1 MKRRTLTP
9 VVLCMAMLFAF
20 STLAFA
26 ADVIKIGVV
35 DTYSGGAAL
44 QGIDNLNGLKM
55 AVNEINA
62 KGGILGKKVEIVTR
76 DDKFQPSVGLS
87 MAKELVLK
95 EDVQVLIGT
104 LNSPTAL
111 AISDFAAREKIPFLI
126 TGAKTEKL
134 VGEKGNRYTFL
145 IDESTEMVGRAVAT
159 VLAKKPYTKYW
170 MAGDD
175 FEFGHS
181 LDDAVWNHI
190 KMLNP
195 KAQLV
200 GQTWWKLG
208 ETDFGPYITQMMSAK
223 PDFIIIGCS
232 GATVI
237 AFQKAAKA
245 TGLDKTIP
253 FYQHTAIDTVILR
266 GVGPEGPEGVVGT
279 ANYMFYY
286 PQTAENKA
294 FVQAYQKL
302 YDNKYPSQPSF
313 YGYVAGQFLAK
324 AFQKA
329 GKVDKEKVVDALE
342 GAVLEASAIGR
353 LEMRACDHRAMLPTY
368 VGLTKKTAEYK
379 DFLIGTQMV
388 MVPARES
395 APSCEE
401 ISKVRK

>member
-1 MKRRTLTP
+1 MRSIRLLSLVICGLTI
-9 VVLCMAMLFAF
+9 LFG
-20 STLAFA
+20 SMSFA
-26 ADVIKIGVV
+26 ADTIKIGVV

-44 QGIDNLNGLKM
+44 QGMDNLNGLKM
-55 AVNEINA
+55 AVGEINA
-62 KGGILGKKVEIVTR
+62 KGGVLGKKIEIVTR
-76 DDKFQPSVGLS
+76 DDKFSPSVGLS

-95 EDVQVLIGT
+95 EDVQVLVGT

-111 AISDFAAREKIPFLI
+111 AISEFASKEKIPFLI

-134 VGEKGNRYTFL
+134 VGEKGNRYAFL
-145 IDESTEMVGRAVAT
+145 VDESTEMVGRAVGSILSAR
-159 VLAKKPYTKYW
+159 PYTKYW

-181 LDDAVWNHI
+181 LTDAVWNHI
-190 KMLNP
+190 KEVNP

-266 GVGPEGPEGVVGT
+266 GVGPEGPEGVFGT
-279 ANYMFYY
+279 ASYMFYH
-286 PQTAENKA
+286 PQTPENKA
-294 FVQAYQKL
+294 FVQAYEKL
-302 YDNKYPSQPSF
+302 YSKQPSQPSF
-313 YGYVAGQFLAK
+313 YGYVAGQFIGK

-329 GKVDKEKVVDALE
+329 GKVDKEKFVDALE
-342 GAVLEASAIGR
+342 GAVLETTPIGK
-353 LEMRACDHRAMLPTY
+353 LEMRACDHRTMLPTY
-368 VGLTKKTAEYK
+368 VGTTKKSPEYK
-379 DFLIGTQMV
+379 DFLIGTNMV
-388 MVPARES
+388 AVSAKLA

-401 ISKVRK
+401 MKKVRK

>member
-1 MKRRTLTP
+1 MRRIRFLSLA
-9 VVLCMAMLFAF
+9 LCIVILCVGSM
-20 STLAFA
+20 SFA
-26 ADVIKIGVV
+26 ADVIKIGVI
-35 DTYSGGAAL
+35 DTYSGGGAL

-55 AVNEINA
+55 AIDDINA
-62 KGGILGKKVEIVTR
+62 KGGVLGKKFEIVTR
-76 DDKFQPSVGLS
+76 DDKFSPSTGLS

-95 EDVQVLIGT
+95 EDVAVLVGT
-104 LNSPTAL
+104 MNSATAL
-111 AISDFAAREKIPFLI
+111 AISEFASKEKIPFLI
-126 TGAKTEKL
+126 TGAKSEKL
-134 VGEKGNRYTFL
+134 IGEKGNRYTFL

-190 KMLNP
+190 KQLNP

-208 ETDFGPYITQMMSAK
+208 ETDFGPYITQMESAK

-266 GVGPEGPEGVVGT
+266 AVGNEGPEGVVGT

-286 PQTAENKA
+286 PQTAENKTFA
-294 FVQAYQKL
+294 QTYEKL
-302 YDNKYPSQPSF
+302 YSKPPSMPSF
-313 YGYVAGQFLAK
+313 YGHTAAQFIAK

-329 GKVDKEKVVDALE
+329 GKVDKEKFIDGLE
-342 GAVLEASAIGR
+342 GAVLDSTAVGKV
-353 LEMRACDHRAMLPTY
+353 EMRACDHRTMLPTY
-368 VGLTKKTAEYK
+368 VGYTKKVPEYK
-379 DFLIGTQMV
+379 DFLIGTNMV
-388 MVPARES
+388 MVPAKDS
-395 APSCEE
+395 APSCDEMK
-401 ISKVRK
+401 KVRK

>member
-1 MKRRTLTP
+1 MKRFGFA
-9 VVLCMAMLFAF
+9 VVYAF
-20 STLAFA
+20 IALLVWVPAFA
-26 ADVIKIGVV
+26 ADVIKVGVV
-35 DTYSGGAAL
+35 DTYSGGGAL

-55 AVNEINA
+55 AVKEINE
-62 KGGILGKKVEIVTR
+62 KGGVLGKKIEVVTR
-76 DDKFQPSVGLS
+76 DDKFSPSTGLS

-95 EDVQVLIGT
+95 EDVNVLVGT
-104 LNSPTAL
+104 MSSPTAL
-111 AISDFAAREKIPFLI
+111 AISDFAAKEKIPFLI
-126 TGAKTEKL
+126 TGSKTEKL

-181 LDDAVWNHI
+181 LTDAVWNHI

-223 PDFIIIGCS
+223 PDFILIGCS

-266 GVGPEGPEGVVGT
+266 GVGAEGPEGVVGT
-279 ANYMFYY
+279 ANYMFYH
-286 PQTAENKA
+286 PQTPENKA

-302 YDNKYPSQPSF
+302 NDNKYPSMPSF
-313 YGYVAGQFLAK
+313 YGYIAGQFLVK

-329 GKVDKEKVVDALE
+329 GKVDSDKFVDALE
-342 GAVLEASAIGR
+342 GAVLETSPIGR
-353 LEMRACDHRAMLPTY
+353 IEMRGCDHRTMLPTY
-368 VGLTKKTAEYK
+368 VGLTKKVPEFK

-388 MVPARES
+388 AVPAKDS

-401 ISKVRK
+401 MKKVRK